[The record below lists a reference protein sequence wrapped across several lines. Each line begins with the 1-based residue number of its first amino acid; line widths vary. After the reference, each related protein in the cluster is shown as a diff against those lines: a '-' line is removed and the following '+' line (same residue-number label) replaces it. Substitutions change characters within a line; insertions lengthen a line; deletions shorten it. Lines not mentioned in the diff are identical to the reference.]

1 METGFP
7 PAGGTGMRPA
17 SHPIPIFPPYYQGVR
32 RHPYLS
38 VPDNEWM
45 EQCYR
50 RRGGHAL
57 RHKDFE
63 TMHILVVEDEQRLA
77 VLLRRVLMEERH
89 TVDLAYDG
97 PSGLDLALS
106 GTYDLIVLD
115 WMLPGMD
122 GIAVCREVRTE
133 KVTTPILMLTARGSV
148 EDRVTGLNTGAD
160 DYLTKP
166 FAMEEFLARVNASL
180 RRRDRALDAGTT
192 IQIGDLSLD
201 LVRHEVRRQGRE
213 IALTAK
219 EFALLEYL
227 MRHPGQV
234 LTRTQ
239 ITDHVWRYDLE
250 GLSNIVDTYIH
261 YLRDKVDRGFPR
273 PLIRTIRGVG
283 YKIEG

>member
-1 METGFP
+1 
-7 PAGGTGMRPA
+7 
-17 SHPIPIFPPYYQGVR
+17 
-32 RHPYLS
+32 
-38 VPDNEWM
+38 
-45 EQCYR
+45 
-50 RRGGHAL
+50 
-57 RHKDFE
+57 
-63 TMHILVVEDEQRLA
+63 MHILVVEDEQRLA
-77 VLLRRVLMEERH
+77 ALLRRVLMEERH

-115 WMLPGMD
+115 WMIPGMT
-122 GIAVCREVRTE
+122 GIEVCREVRAE
-133 KVTTPILMLTARGSV
+133 KVTTPILMLTARGAV

-166 FAMEEFLARVNASL
+166 FAMEEFLARVNAAL
-180 RRRDRALDAGTT
+180 RRRDRGLDASTT
-192 IQIGDLSLD
+192 LQIGDLSLD

-219 EFALLEYL
+219 EFALLEYM

-261 YLRDKVDRGFPR
+261 YLRDKVDRGFPK